1 MKFYN
6 LDQTKSIQSMYR
18 LASQAKSSQAKSARK
33 HKSKISLGPIRPQS
47 NHEVFR
53 ENRFDTYAKLIRT
66 DPSILHY
73 IDACNHHKLFD
84 KQQSDF
90 FTTDTLE
97 CIDNTIMYAQD
108 FEKYFGHVKLYK
120 SAHKINE
127 CYASQVNPARGDYK
141 NTGCNICETYTWEYN
156 SLENSV
162 IISDL
167 LERNEGFSVEHLFV
181 NGSNKRIVIHP
192 NFCADACCG

>member
-18 LASQAKSSQAKSARK
+18 LASQAKSARK

-120 SAHKINE
+120 SAHKVNE
-127 CYASQVNPARGDYK
+127 CYLYRKGDYL

-162 IISDL
+162 TISDL